1 MILTRTARGSHHVGA
16 ARVRMWHNAHAPRG
30 LSQPRAPGTTA
41 RDRPPRLPAPAGARG
56 HETTTQ
62 CAAIA
67 NCTQRPFR
75 HTTSNRRCGW
85 IVVNALFDEHQKM
98 KRLPAYGVPPHAR
111 RIRKIRLHLSQRRP
125 IVPGVDPGRSRSK
138 RLVTSTPKK
147 RPAFAGKARTTW
159 AREAGGVYP
168 RQCQCRS
175 GDGG

>member
-1 MILTRTARGSHHVGA
+1 
-16 ARVRMWHNAHAPRG
+16 
-30 LSQPRAPGTTA
+30 
-41 RDRPPRLPAPAGARG
+41 
-56 HETTTQ
+56 
-62 CAAIA
+62 
-67 NCTQRPFR
+67 
-75 HTTSNRRCGW
+75 
-85 IVVNALFDEHQKM
+85 M

-111 RIRKIRLHLSQRRP
+111 RIRINQILHLSQRRP